1 MPRQRREFK
10 IYNENIDR
18 TFTQHQTKIQQLDD
32 SITLQATSIT
42 TVSGRVD
49 TLDGNVSTL
58 SGDVST
64 LDGNVSTLSGNV
76 NTLSGDVSDLSDDLS
91 DLDTQ
96 VQTNEARMIIE
107 SNGILSTVTSAIGA
121 DTVISTVNQT
131 AGQYI
136 IDSNKIDL
144 RGVVTFSDLSTNGNT
159 TITGNNITTGIIKDT
174 NNNTSFNLNTG
185 ALTIGSGSINL
196 GNNFSVTSSG
206 TCTIKSGSISL
217 GYNSTGNFYKFTVDN
232 NGVLTTRYSD
242 GDTAWKLDGSELQ
255 IHSDGTGSKVGAL
268 TYSRWRP
275 TNSSTY
281 YDCVDIRYVSGSAF
295 VVNSLRSNGNFY
307 PMLSIEDAKTV
318 AWNDMECWGDFLV
331 SSMIVNG
338 DAVWQG
344 AGSIGYEA
352 NGSSDIQMS
361 IKEGLSNSKI
371 TITANDG
378 NVHVYAS
385 KNNSIVQLHA
395 GGGRVLHLGANGLQ
409 YYNGSTWSTLKL
421 SNGQDSN

>member
-18 TFTQHQTKIQQLDD
+18 TFTQHQTKIEQLDN

-49 TLDGNVSTL
+49 TLDGN
-58 SGDVST
+58 VST

-159 TITGNNITTGIIKDT
+159 TITGNNITTGIIKDVY
-174 NNNTSFNLNTG
+174 NNTTFNLDTG
-185 ALTIGSGSINL
+185 ALDITKGSILL
-196 GNNFSVTSSG
+196 GSRNSYYFEVTSSG
-206 TCTIKSGSISL
+206 TLAWNEQYSSMTSTGQLTCTNASISGTFTNESGLRKTVTNSGRSLYYYNDALVGNSGSGL
-217 GYNSTGNFYKFTVDN
+217 MVDN
-232 NGVLTTRYSD
+232 GAGMGMGLAYSGGYIGWFAQQTSQSTDSYYPILYYSRNDNGLHYNATKWLDQFRVKYGNGVYGSTTI
-242 GDTAWKLDGSELQ
+242 TNNGSPVPVTFT
-255 IHSDGTGSKVGAL
+255 DWNG
-268 TYSRWRP
+268 
-275 TNSSTY
+275 NSIDLY
-281 YDCVDIRYVSGSAF
+281 
-295 VVNSLRSNGNFY
+295 VVNGFVCSRTVT
-307 PMLSIEDAKTV
+307 IE
-318 AWNDMECWGDFLV
+318 
-331 SSMIVNG
+331 S
-338 DAVWQG
+338 
-344 AGSIGYEA
+344 
-352 NGSSDIQMS
+352 
-361 IKEGLSNSKI
+361 
-371 TITANDG
+371 
-378 NVHVYAS
+378 
-385 KNNSIVQLHA
+385 
-395 GGGRVLHLGANGLQ
+395 
-409 YYNGSTWSTLKL
+409 
-421 SNGQDSN
+421 

>member
-58 SGDVST
+58 SGNVST
-64 LDGNVSTLSGNV
+64 LSGNVSTLSGNV

-174 NNNTSFNLNTG
+174 NNNVNINLSTG
-185 ALTIGSGSINL
+185 A
-196 GNNFSVTSSG
+196 V
-206 TCTIKSGSISL
+206 TIKSGSITL
-217 GYNSTGNFYKFTVDN
+217 GSTSGSYFNVTSSGAMTAYNATIKGTLTSQNGNYNTTVSNGFVNFYI
-232 NGVLTTRYSD
+232 
-242 GDTAWKLDGSELQ
+242 GSTYV
-255 IHSDGTGSKVGAL
+255 GKVGGSTFYDQESGFDYYGSMLDVGLDAKYGGIAVQENSGEAAKLAL
-268 TYSRWRP
+268 YYDRNSNAFRVKKKTYFTSFIDATGRIY
-275 TNSSTY
+275 TDDGFTGGSYLYVSNSSGTVGINHDQY
-281 YDCVDIRYVSGSAF
+281 GVALYNNSSHNNYIRVGADRVDVAVSG
-295 VVNSLRSNGNFY
+295 GFY
-307 PMLSIEDAKTV
+307 
-318 AWNDMECWGDFLV
+318 
-331 SSMIVNG
+331 VNG
-338 DAVWQG
+338 TRLA
-344 AGSIGYEA
+344 
-352 NGSSDIQMS
+352 
-361 IKEGLSNSKI
+361 
-371 TITANDG
+371 
-378 NVHVYAS
+378 
-385 KNNSIVQLHA
+385 
-395 GGGRVLHLGANGLQ
+395 
-409 YYNGSTWSTLKL
+409 
-421 SNGQDSN
+421 

>member
-18 TFTQHQTKIQQLDD
+18 TFTQHQTKIEQLDN

-174 NNNTSFNLNTG
+174 NSNTTFDLSTG

-206 TCTIKSGSISL
+206 VCTIKSGSITL
-217 GYNSTGNFYKFTVDN
+217 GSTSGSYFNVTSSGAMTAYNATIKGTLTSQNGNYNTTVSNGFVNFYI
-232 NGVLTTRYSD
+232 
-242 GDTAWKLDGSELQ
+242 GSTYV
-255 IHSDGTGSKVGAL
+255 GKVGGSTFYDRESGFDYYGSMLDVGLDAKYGGIAVQENSGEAAKLAL
-268 TYSRWRP
+268 YYDRNSNAFLVRKKTYFTSFIDATGRIY
-275 TNSSTY
+275 TDDGFTGGTYLYVSNSSGTVGINHDQY
-281 YDCVDIRYVSGSAF
+281 GVALYNNSSNNNYIRVGADRVDVAVSG
-295 VVNSLRSNGNFY
+295 GFY
-307 PMLSIEDAKTV
+307 
-318 AWNDMECWGDFLV
+318 
-331 SSMIVNG
+331 VNG
-338 DAVWQG
+338 TRLA
-344 AGSIGYEA
+344 
-352 NGSSDIQMS
+352 
-361 IKEGLSNSKI
+361 
-371 TITANDG
+371 
-378 NVHVYAS
+378 
-385 KNNSIVQLHA
+385 
-395 GGGRVLHLGANGLQ
+395 
-409 YYNGSTWSTLKL
+409 
-421 SNGQDSN
+421 